1 MPLLIL
7 PTRRRQRAPLIAWA
21 IDTAKRVADAVTA
34 DISAK
39 ATEPDP
45 DDLSQLVSEHGE
57 SIYRVA
63 LSVVRDPALAEDVAQ
78 DTLVKAWLALPTFR
92 GESSLKSWVLRIA
105 RNTAISTI
113 RTRRSVVMDPFMMPE
128 ETSHTERSVERKV
141 ETNEAMEDFVD
152 ALGELDDLSRSV
164 VILRDVEG
172 LSYDEI
178 SEVLDVPLSTVKTRL
193 MRARRRLGSALEEW
207 AP

>member
-1 MPLLIL
+1 MPPLLFL
-7 PTRRRQRAPLIAWA
+7 SPRRRRRAPLIVWA
-21 IDTAKRVADAVTA
+21 IETAKRVAQAVAGDTSEA
-34 DISAK
+34 
-39 ATEPDP
+39 EPDP
-45 DDLSQLVSEHGE
+45 DDLSRLVAEHGE

-113 RTRRSVVMDPFMMPE
+113 RTRRSVVMDPFTMPE
-128 ETSHTERSVERKV
+128 ESTAVDRSVENKV
-141 ETNEAMEDFVD
+141 ETNEAMADFVG

-172 LSYDEI
+172 LTYDEI
-178 SEVLDVPLSTVKTRL
+178 SEILDVPLSTVKTRL

>member
-7 PTRRRQRAPLIAWA
+7 PPRRRQRVPLIVWA
-21 IDTAKRVADAVTA
+21 IETAKRVAETVARE
-34 DISAK
+34 SAASK
-39 ATEPDP
+39 EPDP
-45 DDLSQLVSEHGE
+45 DDLAQLVAEHGE

-113 RTRRSVVMDPFMMPE
+113 RTRRSVVMDPFTMPE
-128 ETSHTERSVERKV
+128 ESSVSDRSVERKV
-141 ETNEAMEDFVD
+141 ETNEAMEDFVG

-172 LSYDEI
+172 LTYDEI
-178 SEVLDVPLSTVKTRL
+178 SEILDVPLSTVKTRL

>member
-1 MPLLIL
+1 MPLLFL
-7 PTRRRQRAPLIAWA
+7 PPPRRQRVPLIVWA
-21 IDTAKRVADAVTA
+21 VETAKRVARTVAG
-34 DISAK
+34 
-39 ATEPDP
+39 EPAAAEPNP
-45 DDLSQLVSEHGE
+45 DDLSSLVAEHGE

-113 RTRRSVVMDPFMMPE
+113 RARRSVVMDPFLMPE
-128 ETSHTERSVERKV
+128 ESTAADRSVERKV
-141 ETNEAMEDFVD
+141 ETNEAMGDFVG

-172 LSYDEI
+172 LPYEEI
-178 SEVLDVPLSTVKTRL
+178 AEILDVPLSTVKTRL
-193 MRARRRLGSALEEW
+193 MRARRRLGSALQEW

>member
-1 MPLLIL
+1 MPLLFL
-7 PTRRRQRAPLIAWA
+7 SPRRPRAPLIVWA
-21 IDTAKRVADAVTA
+21 IETAKRVARTVSGEAPA
-34 DISAK
+34 S
-39 ATEPDP
+39 EPDP
-45 DDLSQLVSEHGE
+45 DDLSRLVAEHGE

-113 RTRRSVVMDPFMMPE
+113 RARRSVVMDPFMMPE
-128 ETSHTERSVERKV
+128 ESSVADRTVERKV
-141 ETNEAMEDFVD
+141 ESNEAMVDFVG
-152 ALGELDDLSRSV
+152 ALGDLDDLSRSV

-172 LSYDEI
+172 LAYDEI
-178 SEVLDVPLSTVKTRL
+178 AEILDVPLSTVKTRL
-193 MRARRRLGSALEEW
+193 MRARRRLSSALEEW

>member
-7 PTRRRQRAPLIAWA
+7 PTRQRQRAPLIAWA
-21 IDTAKRVADAVTA
+21 IETAKRVVETVSGDASV
-34 DISAK
+34 K
-39 ATEPDP
+39 ANEPDP
-45 DDLSQLVSEHGE
+45 DDLSQLVAEHGE

-128 ETSHTERSVERKV
+128 EASAADRSVERKV
-141 ETNEAMEDFVD
+141 ETNEAMEDFVG

>member
-1 MPLLIL
+1 MFLLGPRIRHRPL
-7 PTRRRQRAPLIAWA
+7 LIAWA
-21 IDTAKRVADAVTA
+21 IETARR
-34 DISAK
+34 ISEA
-39 ATEPDP
+39 ARGSQEPTPPDP
-45 DDLSQLVSEHGE
+45 DDLSALVVEHGE

-63 LSVVRDPALAEDVAQ
+63 LSVVRDKALAEDVAQ

-113 RTRRSVVMDPFMMPE
+113 RANRAIATDPFTLPDE
-128 ETSHTERSVERKV
+128 ETSVARSVERKV
-141 ETNEAMEDFVD
+141 ENREAMHDFVT

-164 VILRDVEG
+164 VVLREIEG

-178 SEVLDVPLSTVKTRL
+178 AGVLEVPLSTVKTRL
-193 MRARRRLGSALEEW
+193 MRARKRLGSALEEW